1 MLCKQCGSEMKEE
14 WKICPCC
21 GYPVPKEM
29 EEIKPGSRKYKLKGM
44 RRTGR
49 FSFQEIVTD
58 IMVEGENIHVNTQ
71 GKKKS
76 ESLFCK
82 QEVQSINLPLLPI
95 WRISDILRLAVFGI
109 LAFVT
114 YGLSIFAIL
123 FSIKIMVSRH
133 VRIKLTSGQTVK
145 IPICQKADASEF
157 LREFQYPLSEIEKN
171 NADRTDDKKW
181 AQREWLTSAALLAVA
196 AGAITLGVT
205 LKSEN
210 MNSIGTEDVPG
221 ENAETF
227 SPTEDITSEGET
239 EERELQE
246 EPESMTIEEYI
257 GGCEKVTGEEL
268 VRNPEAYIGK
278 DVLLEG
284 KFNILADSIVIDW
297 FADSGIIRV
306 DYDGKAIDVQGN
318 VAGNVMSGDY
328 GYVAGRYGGE
338 DDQGTRYIDA
348 EVIILAN
355 ETEEDETNAAVQPE
369 EFAIPAG
376 IYVNGQLF
384 QGYQALLTLTY
395 FEDDEVGVE
404 FSTEPQL
411 NSIALYGFRIDDRTI
426 QVAEEYTGII
436 VTLTWD
442 SENEVT
448 VTCSEEFTGM
458 DSDLF
463 NEMVNTH
470 YALAAEN

>member
-196 AGAITLGVT
+196 ACH
-205 LKSEN
+205 N
-210 MNSIGTEDVPG
+210 IGCNIE
-221 ENAETF
+221 
-227 SPTEDITSEGET
+227 I
-239 EERELQE
+239 REYE
-246 EPESMTIEEYI
+246 
-257 GGCEKVTGEEL
+257 
-268 VRNPEAYIGK
+268 
-278 DVLLEG
+278 
-284 KFNILADSIVIDW
+284 
-297 FADSGIIRV
+297 
-306 DYDGKAIDVQGN
+306 
-318 VAGNVMSGDY
+318 
-328 GYVAGRYGGE
+328 
-338 DDQGTRYIDA
+338 
-348 EVIILAN
+348 
-355 ETEEDETNAAVQPE
+355 
-369 EFAIPAG
+369 
-376 IYVNGQLF
+376 
-384 QGYQALLTLTY
+384 
-395 FEDDEVGVE
+395 
-404 FSTEPQL
+404 
-411 NSIALYGFRIDDRTI
+411 
-426 QVAEEYTGII
+426 
-436 VTLTWD
+436 
-442 SENEVT
+442 
-448 VTCSEEFTGM
+448 
-458 DSDLF
+458 
-463 NEMVNTH
+463 
-470 YALAAEN
+470 